1 MNTVDQI
8 VTRLSEVIGK
18 IVIDS
23 NFLDENADF
32 GHFSQFLVCFWPV
45 KAPVSVSKALNGY
58 I

>member
-1 MNTVDQI
+1 MDTVNPN
-8 VTRLSEVIGK
+8 VETLSEMIGK
-18 IVIDS
+18 IVINI

-32 GHFSQFLVCFWPV
+32 SHFSPFLACFWPV